1 MPRAKKQQS
10 DDKPKTKKPYTKLT
24 DYIKKLYD
32 EENQKPNWA
41 LIAGQIQDIKN
52 KYNITDTKIRYVLMY
67 MVEIR
72 QMNLFTDLEQGSVL
86 NLVPYYI
93 EETNEHLKF
102 VKLMEYINELYVK
115 ENQNPNRV
123 LIVSQIKNIKKRYNI
138 TETKIQD
145 ILTYMIDIQQKN
157 LFDNLEQG
165 SILNLV
171 PYYIEETNEYLQFK
185 KDVANSAKKAETE
198 EHNIVVNV
206 NRHKLKSHKYVSDD
220 NLNFD

>member
-1 MPRAKKQQS
+1 MPRAKKQQN
-10 DDKPKTKKPYTKLT
+10 DDEPKTKKPYTKLT
-24 DYIKKLYD
+24 DYIKKLYY
-32 EENQKPNWA
+32 EENQKPNWK
-41 LIAGQIQDIKN
+41 LIAGQIQDIKK
-52 KYNITDTKIRYVLMY
+52 KYNITDTKIRYILMY

-72 QMNLFTDLEQGSVL
+72 QMNLFADLEQGSVL

-93 EETNEHLKF
+93 EETNEHLQF
-102 VKLMEYINELYVK
+102 VKLMEYIDELYVR

-145 ILTYMIDIQQKN
+145 ILVYMIDIRQKN

-171 PYYIEETNEYLQFK
+171 PYYIEETDEYLQFQ
-185 KDVANSAKKAETE
+185 KDIVDSAEKAETE
-198 EHNIVVNV
+198 EHNVVVNV
-206 NRHKLKSHKYVSDD
+206 NRHKLKSHKYISDD
-220 NLNFD
+220 NLNFN

>member
-1 MPRAKKQQS
+1 MPRTKKQQD

-52 KYNITDTKIRYVLMY
+52 KYNITDTKIRHILMY

-72 QMNLFTDLEQGSVL
+72 QMNLFADLEQGSVL

-93 EETNEHLKF
+93 EEEEYLLTNYIK
-102 VKLMEYINELYVK
+102 KLYDR
-115 ENQNPNRV
+115 ENQEPNWV
-123 LIVSQIKNIKKRYNI
+123 LIISQIKNIKKRYNI
-138 TETKIQD
+138 TGTKIRYV
-145 ILTYMIDIQQKN
+145 LMYMVNIRQMN
-157 LFDNLEQG
+157 LFTNLEQG

-171 PYYIEETNEYLQFK
+171 PYYIEETDEYLQFQ
-185 KDVANSAKKAETE
+185 KDVADSARKAKTK
-198 EHNIVVNV
+198 EHNIIVNV
-206 NRHKLKSHKYVSDD
+206 NRHKLKSHKYISDS

>member
-1 MPRAKKQQS
+1 MPRAKKQQD

-52 KYNITDTKIRYVLMY
+52 KYNITDTKIRHILMY

-72 QMNLFTDLEQGSVL
+72 QMNLFADLEQGSVL

-93 EETNEHLKF
+93 EEEEYLLTNYIK
-102 VKLMEYINELYVK
+102 KLYIR
-115 ENQNPNRV
+115 ENQEPNWA
-123 LIVSQIKNIKKRYNI
+123 LIGSQIKNMKKKYGI
-138 TETKIQD
+138 TETKIRYVLMYMVD
-145 ILTYMIDIQQKN
+145 IRQMN
-157 LFDNLEQG
+157 LFTNLEQG

-171 PYYIEETNEYLQFK
+171 PYYIEETDEYLQFQ
-185 KDVANSAKKAETE
+185 KDVADSARKAKTK

-206 NRHKLKSHKYVSDD
+206 NRHKLKSHKYISDD